1 MNHDHLPPIP
11 NLPAQAQERRFDPRP
26 GRVRFSRRWLG
37 ATAAG
42 GLLASLT
49 VAAGGLPACIA
60 LGAAGAVGAAYA
72 LFHEPRSPR
81 LERVTL
87 RFPTLPAGL
96 DGLRIG
102 QISDMHL
109 GMRYTTANSRWAIAQ
124 LAREQPDLL
133 AFTGDF
139 VSYKHAIHQLPLL
152 LAALP
157 RPPLGAYAV
166 LGNHDYW
173 EGVAAIQHALAPLGI
188 VFLTN
193 AHRQVSFGGAA
204 LVVAGVDD
212 MWSGMPDLR
221 AALTGAPQGAFTLLL
236 AHCPDIADETAERGV
251 QLQLSGHTHGGHM
264 KLPGLGLFCLPR
276 HGWRYSVGHAHVG
289 ASTQVYV
296 SRGLGGLPLRLGC
309 PPEVTLI
316 TLRRG

>member
-1 MNHDHLPPIP
+1 MNHDHPSPIP
-11 NLPAQAQERRFDPRP
+11 NLPTQERRFDPRP
-26 GRVRFSRRWLG
+26 GRVRFSGRWLG
-37 ATAAG
+37 ATVVG

-49 VAAGGLPACIA
+49 AAAGGRPAFIA
-60 LGAAGAVGAAYA
+60 LGAAGAAGAAYA

-109 GMRYTTANSRWAIAQ
+109 GMRFTTGNSRWAIAQ

-139 VSYKHAIHQLPLL
+139 VSYKHAIQQLPLL

-212 MWSGMPDLR
+212 LWGGVPDMH

-236 AHCPDIADETAERGV
+236 AHCPDMADEAALHGV
-251 QLQLSGHTHGGHM
+251 HLQLSGHTHGGHM
-264 KLPGLGLFCLPR
+264 KLPGLGSFCLPR
-276 HGWRYSVGHAHVG
+276 HGWRYPVGHAHVG
-289 ASTQVYV
+289 ATTQVYV